1 MISHNFLIRNMLRKA
16 ISIRAEKYLE
26 GRLVDIGCGTK
37 QYQSLIEPHVIEHI
51 GIDHE
56 QTLHDKSNIDIF
68 GTAYDIPVKNN
79 SFDSALCTEVLEHL
93 EEPAEFIRE
102 CWRILKPN
110 SNAIF
115 TSPFIWH
122 LHEEPRDFYRYS
134 PHGLKHLFE
143 SNGFEVIEISPLNGF
158 CTTFGQLFVYYIHT
172 FNKGPLKI
180 VPLIPIAGYFI
191 QYFALLMD
199 KIAPRKIWSSHYI
212 TVVRRLE

>member
-16 ISIRAEKYLE
+16 IGIRAEKYLE

-37 QYQSLIEPHVIEHI
+37 QYQYLVEPYVIEHI
-51 GIDHE
+51 GIDHK
-56 QTLHDKSNIDIF
+56 QTLHDMSNIDIF
-68 GTAYDIPVKNN
+68 GTAYDMPVKNN

-93 EEPAEFIRE
+93 EEPAEFIQE

-122 LHEEPRDFYRYS
+122 LHEEPRDFFRYS
-134 PHGLKHLFE
+134 PHGLKYLFE

-172 FNKGPLKI
+172 FNVGPLKI

-199 KIAPRKIWSSHYI
+199 KIAPRKMWSSHYI